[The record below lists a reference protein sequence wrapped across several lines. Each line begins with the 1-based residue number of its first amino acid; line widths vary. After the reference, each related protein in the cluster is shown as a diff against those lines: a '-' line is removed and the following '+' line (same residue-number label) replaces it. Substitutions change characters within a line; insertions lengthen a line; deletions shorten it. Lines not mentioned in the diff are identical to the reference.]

1 MAAAVLSCFMYAYP
15 RVEWATPA
23 ESLRERSASGASA
36 LAASIAFCEYVT
48 ALGRLPGF
56 GSSTYAPAKSNN
68 VGKLFGFAARLFS
81 PYETNRFISLR
92 SDSDIIAYD
101 AIDSSNRELGNAGV
115 NRSMYAIRFLA
126 SLSSMMTLNA
136 ADSRNSYDPFAPF
149 FSSAWWFAKS

>member
-1 MAAAVLSCFMYAYP
+1 CPFSKPAAAFSSGMAAAVLSCFMYAYP

-101 AIDSSNRELGNAGV
+101 VIERLLQIACVLVVLGNLPVAVSHG
-115 NRSMYAIRFLA
+115 RRIGRKL
-126 SLSSMMTLNA
+126 L
-136 ADSRNSYDPFAPF
+136 
-149 FSSAWWFAKS
+149 